1 MKEVKIKKSDLL
13 KKIKDNRRKHVEEY
27 KAAVEGYK
35 EEALKEVK
43 EGMKKLER
51 QIKNLEKGEMLAIAS
66 VHFNLPVPE
75 NHEKEYDQAIEM
87 LDMSVDDV
95 LTISYNEFSQYVLDR
110 WEWIERAK
118 FVNSSYIK

>member
-1 MKEVKIKKSDLL
+1 MKEVKIHKKDLL
-13 KKIKDNRRKHVEEY
+13 KKIKENRRKHIEEY
-27 KAAVEGYK
+27 NAAVEGYK

-43 EGMKKLER
+43 EGLKRLER
-51 QIKNLEKGEMLAIAS
+51 QIKNLEKGEMLHLAS
-66 VHFNLPVPE
+66 IHFNLPVPE

-87 LDMSVDDV
+87 LNMSVDDV
-95 LTISYNEFSQYVLDR
+95 LTLTYNEFAQYVLDR